1 VSPHSVPG
9 RDAHQ
14 LPGPVDLVVRNGTV
28 VSAGSA
34 VRADVLI
41 ADRRVYALTEPGT
54 AVTGRLGEI
63 DATGRLVLPG
73 GVDPHCHVGFTS
85 GAFTTLDDYRQ
96 ATQAAVCGGTTTIV
110 DFAIPRPGEVPI
122 EVATAQQAKASQ
134 GLCDSALHACVVEW
148 DTSVPGQLRD
158 LAAMGITTVK
168 MFTTY
173 RGETMASDQS
183 IFKVMKELRDIGG
196 MVFVHCEANHIIEE
210 QQERS
215 AAAGRIAARYHR
227 ETRPP
232 VAETA
237 SVSAVIAMAEALGAP
252 VYLVHQSSP
261 DCLELAAAA
270 RMRGIT
276 VFSEA
281 VTHHLVLDDT
291 RYDGASP
298 ERYVCCPPLRP
309 RPMVDAMTGGLW
321 NGVISTIGSD
331 HCCYDTRQK
340 ASAMHDVR
348 TMPNGLPG
356 VELRMPVI
364 FSEFVHRAGLPVE
377 RFADLCCTAPAKAN
391 GIWPQKGELLPGSD
405 ADLVIWDPAA
415 TRSVHAA
422 DLHMAT
428 DYSPFDGMEVTGW
441 PATVLVRGEVVVD
454 HGQLVDTRPRGQAV
468 RARPIGAHGMIANST
483 QNR

>member
-1 VSPHSVPG
+1 VI
-9 RDAHQ
+9 
-14 LPGPVDLVVRNGTV
+14 RNGTV

-34 VRADVLI
+34 VRADVFI
-41 ADRRVYALTEPGT
+41 GDGRVHALTEPG
-54 AVTGRLGEI
+54 ALLPDEWSAI

-134 GLCDSALHACVVEW
+134 GLCDSALHACVVNW
-148 DTSVPGQLRD
+148 DASIPGQLRD
-158 LAAMGITTVK
+158 LAAMGILTVK

-173 RGETMASDQS
+173 RGETMASDES
-183 IFKVMKELRDIGG
+183 IFKVMNELNKIGG
-196 MVFVHCEANHIIEE
+196 MLFVHCEANHIIEE
-210 QQERS
+210 QQERN
-215 AAAGRIAARYHR
+215 AAGGRIAAPYHR
-227 ETRPP
+227 ETRAPT
-232 VAETA
+232 AETA
-237 SVSAVIAMAEALGAP
+237 SVATVIAMAEALGAP

-261 DCLELAAAA
+261 DCLQLAAAA

-291 RYDGASP
+291 RYDGDNP

-309 RPMVDAMTGGLW
+309 RPMVDAITAGLW
-321 NGVISTIGSD
+321 NGNITTIGSD

-340 ASAMHDVR
+340 ASAMDDVR

-364 FSEFVHRAGLPVE
+364 FSEFVHKAGLPIE
-377 RFADLCCTAPAKAN
+377 RFVELCCVAPAKAN

-415 TRSVHAA
+415 TRRVRAT

-441 PATVLVRGEVVVD
+441 PETVLVRGEVVVD
-454 HGQLVDTRPRGQAV
+454 HGQLADTRPCGQAV
-468 RARPIGAHGMIANST
+468 RAYTIAAHTN
-483 QNR
+483 

>member
-1 VSPHSVPG
+1 MSPHSPLG
-9 RDAHQ
+9 SDAHR
-14 LPGPVDLVVRNGTV
+14 LPGHVDLVVRNGTV

-34 VRADVLI
+34 VRADVVI
-41 ADRRVYALTEPGT
+41 ADGRVRALMEPG
-54 AVTGRLGEI
+54 ALSPDEWSAI

-85 GAFTTLDDYRQ
+85 GSFTTLDDYRQ

-122 EVATAQQAKASQ
+122 EVATVQQAKASQ
-134 GLCDSALHACVVEW
+134 GLCDSALHACVVNW
-148 DTSVPGQLRD
+148 DASIPGQLRD
-158 LAAMGITTVK
+158 LAAMGILTVK

-173 RGETMASDQS
+173 RGETMASDES
-183 IFKVMKELRDIGG
+183 IFKVMNELHEIGG
-196 MVFVHCEANHIIEE
+196 MLFVHCEANHIIEE
-210 QQERS
+210 QQERN
-215 AAAGRIAARYHR
+215 AARGRIAAPYHR

-232 VAETA
+232 IAETA
-237 SVSAVIAMAEALGAP
+237 SVATVIAMAEALGAP

-261 DCLELAAAA
+261 ACLQLAAAA
-270 RMRGIT
+270 RMRGVT

-291 RYDGASP
+291 RYDGDNP

-309 RPMVDAMTGGLW
+309 RPMVDAITAGLW
-321 NGVISTIGSD
+321 NGSITTIGSD

-340 ASAMHDVR
+340 ASAMDDVR

-364 FSEFVHRAGLPVE
+364 FSEFVHKAGLPVE
-377 RFADLCCTAPAKAN
+377 RFVELCCTAPAKAN

-415 TRSVHAA
+415 TRRVRAT

-428 DYSPFDGMEVTGW
+428 DYSPFEGMEVTGW
-441 PATVLVRGEVVVD
+441 PETVLVRGEPVVD
-454 HGQLVDTRPRGQAV
+454 HGQLVDIRPRGQTV
-468 RARPIGAHGMIANST
+468 RAHPIDARTN
-483 QNR
+483 